1 MIWQRICALREPAAL
16 PGDGRSITRRM
27 RTRRHRLRSRVGHR
41 PPLVIREPE
50 SSWWETQEELDAP
63 VPPSGGPTMTV
74 AVLHEQEGRT
84 DAVVARLAELA
95 TADELVV
102 ILGSAS
108 AGESGYHA
116 VIAGLRGRLPRHHV
130 VAVHVPERGAQMD
143 RHAASLERFLDAGS
157 LPVAVTA
164 PTSVPDVT
172 ARISSYV
179 RADRVL
185 RVFGTTT
192 GADLYQVWRRQPE
205 PSVN

>member
-1 MIWQRICALREPAAL
+1 M
-16 PGDGRSITRRM
+16 
-27 RTRRHRLRSRVGHR
+27 
-41 PPLVIREPE
+41 
-50 SSWWETQEELDAP
+50 
-63 VPPSGGPTMTV
+63 PPSGGPTMTV

-164 PTSVPDVT
+164 PTSVPMLRPGSRVT
-172 ARISSYV
+172 SGPTVSCACSARP
-179 RADRVL
+179 
-185 RVFGTTT
+185 
-192 GADLYQVWRRQPE
+192 PE
-205 PSVN
+205 PTSTRCGAANPSRASTRPAVPAEGRRRVRYGGVCTAVGG